1 MAKMLCED
9 KGMDNKMSGYRKE
22 ESYQLI
28 SKKELKCVWMTA
40 GLLSYKLCKYDLQCE
55 KCPLD
60 WELRNLSSTP
70 SFDSTASPETKHR
83 RAGDARPTPPLEK
96 EEEEE
101 GGPGKDLSHLNI
113 KESLFY
119 HPGHTWMKVEKAN
132 EVRVGIDD
140 FLAGMIGKVNV
151 VVLPLSGR
159 RSIHGKKLCSIIQEE
174 GILDIVSPI
183 SGFILSVNQELKDR
197 PELVSRDPLGDGFL
211 LTLKPK
217 HLQEDQK
224 NFFFGEAA
232 LSWYRKEWE
241 RFKEHVMSERPH
253 GEGGLGL
260 TMQDGGIKLR
270 EIKKLIGPDRYAR
283 LVSAFLRKGDENFLT
298 FRHRSHSNPK
308 FNIG

>member
-1 MAKMLCED
+1 M
-9 KGMDNKMSGYRKE
+9 N
-22 ESYQLI
+22 
-28 SKKELKCVWMTA
+28 A

-70 SFDSTASPETKHR
+70 SFDSTASPVVKNR
-83 RAGDARPTPPLEK
+83 RPDEAGPTPPLEREG
-96 EEEEE
+96 EEK
-101 GGPGKDLSHLNI
+101 GGLREDLSHLNI

-119 HPGHTWMKVEKAN
+119 HPGHTWIKVERAN

-140 FLAGMIGKVNV
+140 FLGGIIGKVNV

-159 RSIHGKKLCSIIQEE
+159 RGIQGENLCSIIQEE
-174 GILDIVSPI
+174 GILHIVSPI
-183 SGFILSVNQELKDR
+183 SGLILSVNQRLKDQ

-217 HLQEDQK
+217 NLQRDQK

-241 RFKEHVMSERPH
+241 RVKEEVISELQH
-253 GEGGLGL
+253 SEGRLGM

-270 EIKKLIGPDRYAR
+270 DIKKLIGPGRYIR
-283 LVSAFLRKGDENFLT
+283 LVSTFLRKGEKIF
-298 FRHRSHSNPK
+298 SNLEA
-308 FNIG
+308 